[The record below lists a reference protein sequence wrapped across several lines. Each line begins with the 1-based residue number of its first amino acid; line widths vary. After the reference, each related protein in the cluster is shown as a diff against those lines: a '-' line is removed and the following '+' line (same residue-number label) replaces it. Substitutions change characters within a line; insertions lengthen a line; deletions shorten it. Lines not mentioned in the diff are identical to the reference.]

1 MSDTPTAWTRREWLQ
16 LTAAGTLEAA
26 TLMTAR
32 PHAAAPA
39 RLGVQLYTVRD
50 RVKTQARATLEA
62 IAKIGYKE
70 LELIGPAD
78 LETLAP
84 IARSLDLTPISTH
97 IPAPLVTGNWDAWAD
112 VARVTPAADRTLA
125 KALETAQ
132 SHGLK
137 YVVVSY
143 LQPAERGTNA
153 AAYEKFA
160 DQLNRAGET
169 ARAAGLT
176 LGYHNHGFEFAPLP
190 DGRRPLDVLL
200 SRLDPSLAKLELD
213 VFWVSITGTN
223 PVELISKHK
232 GVIALL
238 HLKDKAKGAP
248 HETNERK
255 VAKTTFTEVGHG
267 ELDFP
272 AILTAAQAAGV
283 EHYFVEQDQTPGD
296 PIASLRQSYEYLH
309 SVA

>member
-1 MSDTPTAWTRREWLQ
+1 MSDTPTAWTRRGWLK

-26 TLMTAR
+26 ALMAAR

-176 LGYHNHGFEFAPLP
+176 LGYHNHGVEVAPFP
-190 DGRRPLDVLL
+190 AGRRPLDVLL

-232 GVIALL
+232 GVIAL
-238 HLKDKAKGAP
+238 
-248 HETNERK
+248 
-255 VAKTTFTEVGHG
+255 
-267 ELDFP
+267 
-272 AILTAAQAAGV
+272 
-283 EHYFVEQDQTPGD
+283 
-296 PIASLRQSYEYLH
+296 
-309 SVA
+309 

>member
-1 MSDTPTAWTRREWLQ
+1 MSDTPTGWTRREWLQ

-26 TLMTAR
+26 TLMAAR
-32 PHAAAPA
+32 AHAAAPV

-50 RVKTQARATLEA
+50 QAKTQGGATLEA

-213 VFWVSITGTN
+213 VFWVSITGAN
-223 PVELISKHK
+223 PVDLISKHK
-232 GVIALL
+232 GVIA
-238 HLKDKAKGAP
+238 
-248 HETNERK
+248 
-255 VAKTTFTEVGHG
+255 
-267 ELDFP
+267 
-272 AILTAAQAAGV
+272 
-283 EHYFVEQDQTPGD
+283 
-296 PIASLRQSYEYLH
+296 
-309 SVA
+309 